1 MTTACLRS
9 KWTLPG
15 FSLFLGGCVL
25 LVYWLGGNAKEGLIG
40 LGIMVGMAGLLLL
53 GGRSETIRM
62 ARGDQR
68 DERWALIDLR
78 ATAIAG
84 NVLIGIVIGMF
95 MYEIANGG
103 DGNPY
108 GLLGAIAGLVYLVAA
123 GVMRVRR

>member
-1 MTTACLRS
+1 MTTAALRS
-9 KWTLPG
+9 KWTLPA

-25 LVYWLGGNAKEGLIG
+25 LSYWLGDNVKNGLIG
-40 LGIMVGMAGLLLL
+40 LAILAGLAALLVL

-84 NVLIGIVIGMF
+84 NVLIGIVIGMW
-95 MYEIANGG
+95 MYEIANGR
-103 DGNPY
+103 DGSPY
-108 GLLGAIAGLVYLVAA
+108 VELGAISGLVYLLAI
-123 GVMRVRR
+123 GVLRVRR

>member
-1 MTTACLRS
+1 MTTAPLRS
-9 KWTLPG
+9 KWTLPA

-25 LVYWLGGNAKEGLIG
+25 LAYWLGGNAKEGLIG

-62 ARGDQR
+62 ARGDGR

-95 MYEIANGG
+95 MYEIANGR